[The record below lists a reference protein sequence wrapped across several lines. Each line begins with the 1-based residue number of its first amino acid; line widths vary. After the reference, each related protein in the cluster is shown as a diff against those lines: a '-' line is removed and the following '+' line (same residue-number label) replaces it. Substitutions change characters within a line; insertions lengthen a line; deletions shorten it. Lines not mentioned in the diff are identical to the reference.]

1 VLLGGLAL
9 FSTPLR
15 DRGGAVTIAPLPA
28 ELCPESGDTA
38 TADSNRFR
46 TLTWQGTLA
55 MARKRPLL
63 GWGAGTFETAFPP
76 HQVAGY
82 TRHAHNSYLQ
92 FFAEQGFLA
101 PLAWVALVLAA
112 FIGAWRLPRG
122 PEWAWAAGV
131 AGALAAAAA
140 HNVLDSLIYVPAIG
154 LVTWS
159 LAGMG
164 LAGASRLRESE
175 EPAPRRAGWT
185 RLRTAALV
193 GGVIGLLLTG
203 WHAFGR
209 SILAAGREEMRSNP
223 AAAVDTLTTSE
234 RLLPFDHQV
243 AVAQAQAYR
252 AAYRFDQAVEEAGR
266 ALRLAP
272 YRPPTYGLLADLR
285 NFMGQGDQALYQ
297 YAAGVRNMPKEVH
310 LLYPYAQLLEKVHR
324 RQDALDIY
332 RQIVEIEESPI
343 GQVRALGE
351 VRDYRPAR
359 AHVQLAIAA
368 DVVRR
373 PDEALAHRKAAA
385 CILAQRRRLFTN
397 NPTSYVA
404 LGDWDARVEQDLR
417 SEEGGLWRRLAQ
429 DYRTRGENHLADL
442 AQQQVTAVDASR
454 EALQKVISEVE
465 EAARGQ

>member
-1 VLLGGLAL
+1 
-9 FSTPLR
+9 
-15 DRGGAVTIAPLPA
+15 
-28 ELCPESGDTA
+28 
-38 TADSNRFR
+38 
-46 TLTWQGTLA
+46 
-55 MARKRPLL
+55 MAKNRPLL

-76 HQVAGY
+76 HQVAGF

-92 FFAEQGFLA
+92 LFAEQGFLA
-101 PLAWVALVLAA
+101 PLVWVALVLAA
-112 FIGAWRLPRG
+112 FIGAWRLRRG

-131 AGALAAAAA
+131 AGALAASAV
-140 HNVLDSLIYVPAIG
+140 HNLLDSLIYVPAIG

-164 LAGASRLRESE
+164 LAGVSRTGGSHTILE
-175 EPAPRRAGWT
+175 EERAGGGRRAGGG
-185 RLRTAALV
+185 LRAAALV

-223 AAAVDTLTTSE
+223 AAAIDTLTTAE

-243 AVAQAQAYR
+243 AVAQAQANR
-252 AAYRFDQAVEEAGR
+252 AAYRFDEAVVEAGR
-266 ALRLAP
+266 ALQLAP
-272 YRPPTYGLLADLR
+272 YRPPTYALLADLR

-297 YAAGVRNMPKEVH
+297 YAAGVRNVPKEVH

-324 RQDALDIY
+324 RQDALEIY
-332 RQIVEIEESPI
+332 RKIVEIEESPI

-368 DVVRR
+368 DTVRQR
-373 PDEALAHRKAAA
+373 DEALSHRKAAA

-397 NPTSYVA
+397 NPTSYIA

-417 SEEGGLWRRLAQ
+417 SEEAGLWRRLAQ
-429 DYRTRGENHLADL
+429 DYRARGENHLADL
-442 AQQQVTAVDASR
+442 AQQQVAAVDGSR
-454 EALQKVISEVE
+454 EALQKVISELE
-465 EAARGQ
+465 EAARGR